1 MQSPDRQQD
10 VEAER
15 LRLELRL
22 AHLDGQ
28 EMAQNTFIGFS
39 RYVWPEAIIS
49 SHHEI
54 MASAFDRIAAGTL
67 KRLIVN
73 MPPRHRFRRNTPVLT
88 TKGWKT
94 IETVEKGDYVFA
106 PNGDPVL
113 VTGKSD
119 IYHEKLYE
127 VETTDG
133 QVVECD
139 GEHLWTCS
147 FSTRGHLYFDASF
160 KTLNTKE
167 LFAKGKPKRG
177 GPYLPDWEAVKFPDA
192 NLPIDPWLLGV
203 WLGDGASSTGS
214 IGCSFADKEE
224 MKARVEAC
232 GYEVTDNPKY
242 QRFNV
247 LGLLVQLRELGVLD
261 NKHIPDCYFAAS
273 IAQREALLQ
282 GLIDTDGSV
291 GRNGRVTF
299 HQTDRCLCEQV
310 QSLVCS
316 LGVKCRITL
325 RQTKDNHLVKNSKV
339 SYRLNFRHPR
349 AALLARKA
357 RRLGEHSKLSGRSL
371 TVRETERFGDV
382 QCIEVANAD
391 GLFLAGSGFVVSH
404 NTKSEFAS
412 YLLPAYLMGRKP
424 QTKIIQATHTGEL
437 AVRFGR
443 KVRNLMDLDRYKE
456 VFSGVALKADS
467 KAAGRWD
474 TDAGGEYFAVGVG
487 GAMTGRGADMLII
500 DDPHS
505 EQDAQS
511 ALALENAWEW
521 YTSGPRTRLQPGG
534 AIVIVMC
541 MTGDTPVLMA
551 DGVEKPLSELRRGD
565 MVATFDKGR
574 LRTAKVNNW
583 KSSGVDTIYKIRTQS
598 GKILRANARHP
609 FLVMNEGVLEWTRLT
624 QLSVGDELVSL
635 KDAIDPR
642 VLKQSPVSV
651 APAKPQIATIG
662 KTQTLRDAKLVT
674 TVSGRAKRA
683 LQKIAAIPSVVV
695 ACVPSITIKSISRL
709 NRQKQPANTGLKA
722 GTALLLSSMTQWC
735 SNAVTDVMSV
745 VSRLQSEIHALTG
758 TGSCVLTTATTQG
771 EYEGYSATT
780 VTSQLG
786 TERRPLYLNEL
797 HRISDFTTDPIA
809 SITPDGNEE
818 VFDVEID
825 RTENFIANGVV
836 SHNTRW
842 GTKDLTAR
850 LLKAQSTN
858 NADQWEVIEFPAV
871 FDEGEENERALW
883 PSFWKLEELRAVR
896 ASMSLQKWNA
906 MYQQRPTADEGAI
919 LKREWWKL
927 WEHDHLPDVE
937 YIIQSYDT
945 AYSKKETADY
955 SVITTWGVFFPT
967 EDSGPNIM
975 LMDVRKGRWDFPDLK
990 RQAKEQYDYWQPDNV
1005 LIEAK
1010 ATGTTLQQE
1019 LRRMGIPVTMYSPGG
1034 RRAGQ
1039 DKVSRA
1045 NSVAP
1050 ILESG
1055 MVWATDDDWA
1065 QDLIEECAAFPNG
1078 DNDDQVDSTTQALTR
1093 FRAGNFISLHT
1104 DQDDEPRT
1112 EGLVPEYY

>member
-1 MQSPDRQQD
+1 MQLPDRQQD
-10 VEAER
+10 HEAER
-15 LRLELRL
+15 LKLELRL
-22 AHLDGQ
+22 ALLEGQ
-28 EMAQNTFIGFS
+28 EQAQDTFIGFS

-54 MASAFDRIAAGTL
+54 MADAFDRIANGTL

-73 MPPRHRFRRNTPVLT
+73 MPPRH
-88 TKGWKT
+88 
-94 IETVEKGDYVFA
+94 
-106 PNGDPVL
+106 
-113 VTGKSD
+113 
-119 IYHEKLYE
+119 
-127 VETTDG
+127 
-133 QVVECD
+133 
-139 GEHLWTCS
+139 
-147 FSTRGHLYFDASF
+147 
-160 KTLNTKE
+160 
-167 LFAKGKPKRG
+167 
-177 GPYLPDWEAVKFPDA
+177 
-192 NLPIDPWLLGV
+192 
-203 WLGDGASSTGS
+203 
-214 IGCSFADKEE
+214 
-224 MKARVEAC
+224 
-232 GYEVTDNPKY
+232 
-242 QRFNV
+242 
-247 LGLLVQLRELGVLD
+247 
-261 NKHIPDCYFAAS
+261 
-273 IAQREALLQ
+273 
-282 GLIDTDGSV
+282 
-291 GRNGRVTF
+291 
-299 HQTDRCLCEQV
+299 
-310 QSLVCS
+310 
-316 LGVKCRITL
+316 
-325 RQTKDNHLVKNSKV
+325 
-339 SYRLNFRHPR
+339 
-349 AALLARKA
+349 
-357 RRLGEHSKLSGRSL
+357 
-371 TVRETERFGDV
+371 
-382 QCIEVANAD
+382 
-391 GLFLAGSGFVVSH
+391 
-404 NTKSEFAS
+404 TKSEFAS
-412 YLLPAYLMGRKP
+412 YLLPAYIMGRKP

-456 VFSGVALKADS
+456 VFSDVALKADS

-474 TDAGGEYFAVGVG
+474 TDKGGEYFAVGVG

-511 ALALENAWEW
+511 TLALDNAWEW

-565 MVATFDKGR
+565 RVATFDKGR

-583 KSSGVDTIYKIRTQS
+583 KSSGVDSIYKIRTQS

-683 LQKIAAIPSVVV
+683 LQKLAAIPSVVV

-883 PSFWKLEELRAVR
+883 PSYWALEELRAVR
-896 ASMSLQKWNA
+896 ASMSVQKWNA

-927 WEHDHLPDVE
+927 WEHDYLPSVE

-955 SVITTWGVFFPT
+955 SVITTWGVFFPD

-1045 NSVAP
+1045 NAVAP

-1104 DQDDEPRT
+1104 DQEDEPKA

>member
-1 MQSPDRQQD
+1 MFPTARTVDP
-10 VEAER
+10 EAER
-15 LRLELRL
+15 LKLELRL
-22 AHLDGQ
+22 ALLEGQ
-28 EMAQNTFIGFS
+28 EQAQDTFIGFS

-54 MASAFDRIAAGTL
+54 MASAFDRIANGTL

-73 MPPRHRFRRNTPVLT
+73 MPPRH
-88 TKGWKT
+88 
-94 IETVEKGDYVFA
+94 
-106 PNGDPVL
+106 
-113 VTGKSD
+113 
-119 IYHEKLYE
+119 
-127 VETTDG
+127 
-133 QVVECD
+133 
-139 GEHLWTCS
+139 
-147 FSTRGHLYFDASF
+147 
-160 KTLNTKE
+160 
-167 LFAKGKPKRG
+167 
-177 GPYLPDWEAVKFPDA
+177 
-192 NLPIDPWLLGV
+192 
-203 WLGDGASSTGS
+203 
-214 IGCSFADKEE
+214 
-224 MKARVEAC
+224 
-232 GYEVTDNPKY
+232 
-242 QRFNV
+242 
-247 LGLLVQLRELGVLD
+247 
-261 NKHIPDCYFAAS
+261 
-273 IAQREALLQ
+273 
-282 GLIDTDGSV
+282 
-291 GRNGRVTF
+291 
-299 HQTDRCLCEQV
+299 
-310 QSLVCS
+310 
-316 LGVKCRITL
+316 
-325 RQTKDNHLVKNSKV
+325 
-339 SYRLNFRHPR
+339 
-349 AALLARKA
+349 
-357 RRLGEHSKLSGRSL
+357 
-371 TVRETERFGDV
+371 
-382 QCIEVANAD
+382 
-391 GLFLAGSGFVVSH
+391 
-404 NTKSEFAS
+404 TKSEFAS
-412 YLLPAYLMGRKP
+412 YLLPAYIMGKKP
-424 QTKIIQATHTGEL
+424 DTKIIQATHTGEL

-500 DDPHS
+500 DDPHALEVSTPIPTPRGFVEIQHLRVGDEVFGPDGKTTVVTAKSPVYEDRPLYSVLTDDGCEIICDSEHLWGVNSDTNLTKARVVSKTARELSQWSKPNKPILPRVNPVEYPKANLPIDPWVLGAWLGDGTSSSGRMTADPKTGDQEYMISEFRRLGYEVSPVTGDGWTFTVYGLHAQLKLLGVINNKHIPDVYLRGSVEQRMSLLQGLVDTDGCVLENGQAGFYNCNKNMVMAVVALLHSLGVKACLRSYDDKRERFATAKTNHRVMFRLAQCARMPRKLKNAYTPTDKRGRSIEVNALPERGSVQCITVDRTDGLFLAGHGYVVTHNS

-683 LQKIAAIPSVVV
+683 LQKIAAIPPVVV

-896 ASMSLQKWNA
+896 ASMSVQKWNA
-906 MYQQRPTADEGAI
+906 MYQQKPTADEGAI

-1104 DQDDEPRT
+1104 DQEDEPKA

>member
-1 MQSPDRQQD
+1 MYPHARTVDP
-10 VEAER
+10 EAER
-15 LRLELRL
+15 LKLELRL
-22 AHLDGQ
+22 ALLEGQ
-28 EMAQNTFIGFS
+28 EQAQNTFIGFS

-73 MPPRHRFRRNTPVLT
+73 MPP
-88 TKGWKT
+88 
-94 IETVEKGDYVFA
+94 
-106 PNGDPVL
+106 
-113 VTGKSD
+113 
-119 IYHEKLYE
+119 
-127 VETTDG
+127 
-133 QVVECD
+133 
-139 GEHLWTCS
+139 
-147 FSTRGHLYFDASF
+147 
-160 KTLNTKE
+160 
-167 LFAKGKPKRG
+167 
-177 GPYLPDWEAVKFPDA
+177 
-192 NLPIDPWLLGV
+192 
-203 WLGDGASSTGS
+203 
-214 IGCSFADKEE
+214 
-224 MKARVEAC
+224 
-232 GYEVTDNPKY
+232 
-242 QRFNV
+242 
-247 LGLLVQLRELGVLD
+247 
-261 NKHIPDCYFAAS
+261 
-273 IAQREALLQ
+273 
-282 GLIDTDGSV
+282 
-291 GRNGRVTF
+291 
-299 HQTDRCLCEQV
+299 
-310 QSLVCS
+310 
-316 LGVKCRITL
+316 
-325 RQTKDNHLVKNSKV
+325 
-339 SYRLNFRHPR
+339 
-349 AALLARKA
+349 
-357 RRLGEHSKLSGRSL
+357 
-371 TVRETERFGDV
+371 
-382 QCIEVANAD
+382 
-391 GLFLAGSGFVVSH
+391 SH
-404 NTKSEFAS
+404 TKSEFAS
-412 YLLPAYLMGRKP
+412 YLLPAYIMGKKP
-424 QTKIIQATHTGEL
+424 DTKIIQATHTGEL

-534 AIVIVMC
+534 AIVIVM
-541 MTGDTPVLMA
+541 
-551 DGVEKPLSELRRGD
+551 
-565 MVATFDKGR
+565 
-574 LRTAKVNNW
+574 
-583 KSSGVDTIYKIRTQS
+583 
-598 GKILRANARHP
+598 
-609 FLVMNEGVLEWTRLT
+609 
-624 QLSVGDELVSL
+624 
-635 KDAIDPR
+635 
-642 VLKQSPVSV
+642 
-651 APAKPQIATIG
+651 
-662 KTQTLRDAKLVT
+662 
-674 TVSGRAKRA
+674 
-683 LQKIAAIPSVVV
+683 
-695 ACVPSITIKSISRL
+695 
-709 NRQKQPANTGLKA
+709 
-722 GTALLLSSMTQWC
+722 
-735 SNAVTDVMSV
+735 
-745 VSRLQSEIHALTG
+745 
-758 TGSCVLTTATTQG
+758 
-771 EYEGYSATT
+771 
-780 VTSQLG
+780 
-786 TERRPLYLNEL
+786 
-797 HRISDFTTDPIA
+797 
-809 SITPDGNEE
+809 
-818 VFDVEID
+818 
-825 RTENFIANGVV
+825 
-836 SHNTRW
+836 TRW